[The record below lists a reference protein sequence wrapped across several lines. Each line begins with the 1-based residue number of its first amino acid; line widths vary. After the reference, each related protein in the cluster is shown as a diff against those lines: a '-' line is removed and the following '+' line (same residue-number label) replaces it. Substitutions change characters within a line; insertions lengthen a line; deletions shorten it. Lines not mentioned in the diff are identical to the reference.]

1 MGNTNSKFNLELQWN
16 NTCVYNVNWLNG
28 WRSLNAD
35 NVKPVDSSDA
45 LSGNYLRVTDPE
57 IFKLVSD
64 SANLPVEDPQFAEN
78 GRQVI
83 KKLTEGMQEINLMNI
98 PTTIPTNRTYWTNY
112 PKQDNFYAA
121 PYSWW
126 SSFKKTIL
134 NIEPTGKQ

>member
-1 MGNTNSKFNLELQWN
+1 M
-16 NTCVYNVNWLNG
+16 
-28 WRSLNAD
+28 
-35 NVKPVDSSDA
+35 
-45 LSGNYLRVTDPE
+45 
-57 IFKLVSD
+57 
-64 SANLPVEDPQFAEN
+64 
-78 GRQVI
+78 

-98 PTTIPTNRTYWTNY
+98 PTTIPTNSAYCTNY